1 MADIRL
7 AAAIIDGG
15 YIEKLKSTGKK
26 MNEMGNKRKKT
37 ISILTMEFN
46 YNFFF

>member
-26 MNEMGNKRKKT
+26 MNEMGNKRKKNNQH
-37 ISILTMEFN
+37 FN
-46 YNFFF
+46 DGI

>member
-15 YIEKLKSTGKK
+15 YIEKLKSGKK
-26 MNEMGNKRKKT
+26 DHKKT
-37 ISILTMEFN
+37 ISIF
-46 YNFFF
+46 

>member
-26 MNEMGNKRKKT
+26 IKMNEMGNKRKK
-37 ISILTMEFN
+37 N
-46 YNFFF
+46 N

>member
-15 YIEKLKSTGKK
+15 YIEKLKSGKK
-26 MNEMGNKRKKT
+26 SKVWMKKRP
-37 ISILTMEFN
+37 
-46 YNFFF
+46 